1 MSELDY
7 FIGAI
12 QMFPKWFTQYK
23 DKPFMMV
30 LTNYEIWRKSYHG
43 APGISHRAAYNVL
56 TGLLKTVK
64 Q

>member
-1 MSELDY
+1 
-7 FIGAI
+7 
-12 QMFPKWFTQYK
+12 MFPKWFTQYK
-23 DKPFMMV
+23 DKPFMVV
-30 LTNYEIWRKSYHG
+30 LTNYEMWRKSYHG